1 MAFQEGFWQSLSVCV
16 RLLTWCLVLTRFV
29 EAVYQNGVLRP
40 LEELRLPEG
49 LRVRIR
55 IEGLFGL
62 LKGWGVD
69 AQRVKDELR
78 GIHG

>member
-1 MAFQEGFWQSLSVCV
+1 M
-16 RLLTWCLVLTRFV
+16 LTRFV
-29 EAVYQNGVLRP
+29 EAVYENGVLRP
-40 LEELRLPEG
+40 LEELKLPEG

-62 LKGWGVD
+62 LKGWRVD
-69 AQRVKDELR
+69 AQRIKDELR

>member
-1 MAFQEGFWQSLSVCV
+1 M
-16 RLLTWCLVLTRFV
+16 VLTRFV
-29 EAVYQNGVLRP
+29 EAVYENGVLRP
-40 LEELRLPEG
+40 LEELKLPEG

-62 LKGWGVD
+62 LKGWSVD
-69 AQRVKDELR
+69 AQRIKDELR